1 MIDLTLYFLI
11 MATEIERKFLLKSD
25 EWRSLASGTVYC
37 QGYITARQGKTV
49 RVRII
54 GDQGYLTVKGRS
66 SGISRL
72 EFEYEIPVED
82 AKEML
87 ENLCDRPFIEKIRY
101 KIPFEGFIWEVD
113 EFFGENQGLILA
125 EVELIDENQ
134 AVKIPDWIG
143 QEVSGDWRYS
153 NSCLVKYPFTRW
165 TSP

>member
-1 MIDLTLYFLI
+1 
-11 MATEIERKFLLKSD
+11 MATEIERKFLLKSE
-25 EWRSLASGTVYC
+25 EWRSIASGMVYC
-37 QGYITARQGKTV
+37 QGYITAGQGKTV

-54 GDQGYLTVKGRS
+54 GDRAYLTIKGRS
-66 SGISRL
+66 HGISRL
-72 EFEYEIPVED
+72 EFEYEIPLED

-87 ENLCDRPFIEKIRY
+87 DQLCERPFIEKMRY

-125 EVELIDENQ
+125 EIELTDEHQ
-134 AVKIPDWIG
+134 DVKLPNWIG

-165 TSP
+165 TTQP

>member
-1 MIDLTLYFLI
+1 

-25 EWRSLASGTVYC
+25 EWRSLASGSVYC
-37 QGYITARQGKTV
+37 QGYIAAGQGKTV

-54 GDQGYLTVKGRS
+54 DNRGYLTVKGRS

-87 ENLCDRPFIEKIRY
+87 DNLCDRPFIEKIRY
-101 KIPFEGFIWEVD
+101 KIPVDGFIWEVD

-125 EVELIDENQ
+125 EVELTDEHQ
-134 AVKIPDWIG
+134 EVKCPNWIG

-153 NSCLVKYPFTRW
+153 NSSLVKYPFTRW
-165 TSP
+165 TTRS